1 MTKTEIRYF
10 LDKISKENILN
21 AFQVLD
27 ENEKSTQSMIRQYVV
42 RNEGKTYPP
51 PETLRIAYENATG
64 EKLPEAFFANIG
76 EGSEQFK
83 FIRENKFELNLK
95 DGRNKFY
102 LKRLLENELGYRN
115 GTPTTGETFMVSK
128 EAGWHFFPPLGI
140 TVKNDHRKLL
150 ISSKISGEFHSV
162 TYTYHNDKFFGGSR
176 NEFRIYLTSDLLSD
190 FTRLVPNDLVLISM
204 VHESDNKYEMLHIKK
219 GDNEFKFFDDLLGKE
234 NHYLTDNF
242 KDSKAENII
251 KSTNKYPLNQIL
263 YGPPGTGKTYST
275 ITKALNIIGLLE
287 EKDSYS
293 KEEYEKAQNLFQNEL
308 GKRIEFVTM
317 HQSFSYEDFVQGLKP
332 RKSDDGNGIS
342 FDYKNG
348 VFKEICC
355 RAEES
360 SLLIKRSSA
369 EDTVLIDKLF
379 PSFYLSI
386 DEQSVYEILKVEK
399 FDGKKVTQK
408 DAIEFINEKLGK
420 KYCKAWRDKFDYV
433 LGDKS
438 PRVGYQA
445 DKFRDG
451 ELEEFIE
458 YAKFFGELTP
468 EKRKEKLIREWIQD
482 IPNENIQENQFS
494 NHVII
499 LDEINRANISR
510 VFGELIALI
519 EKDKRD
525 GKLTATLPSGEAFT
539 IPSNLYIIGT
549 MNTADKSIALVDI
562 ALRRR
567 FKFIPLYPDLVKL
580 KMVLGENGMS
590 DDDMGLRI
598 AMFENINRIIRSK
611 KSVDFEIGHSYFM
624 EKDTLIN
631 ILNHQILPLMN
642 EYFMYDLRKVKE
654 IIEQSQK
661 DREGNIIPK
670 LGIQLNQ
677 TLWKERG
684 LLEVEKISSPT
695 QEAIVDASV
704 DIDTD
709 ENDN

>member
-10 LDKISKENILN
+10 LDKISQENILN
-21 AFQVLD
+21 AFNVLD

-42 RNEGKTYPP
+42 RNEEKTYPP

-140 TVKNDHRKLL
+140 TVKNDNRKLL

-242 KDSKAENII
+242 KDSKAENMS
-251 KSTNKYPLNQIL
+251 KSINKYPLNQIL

-275 ITKALNIIGLLE
+275 ITKALNIIGLLK
-287 EKDSYS
+287 EKDSYTN
-293 KEEYEKAQNLFQNEL
+293 EEYEKAQNSFQKEL

-332 RKSDDGNGIS
+332 KKSEDGNGIS

-348 VFKEICC
+348 VFKEICK
-355 RAEES
+355 RAELFVKEYRLDS
-360 SLLIKRSSA
+360 IEDRIDFDVVYNYSFKSLFEDDEPIEIERGSTKFVINDFSEKTLWFETSNGTTHPRYTLAKKTLKRIYDSQVNNVINSGNKGYFDA
-369 EDTVLIDKLF
+369 TLELL
-379 PSFYLSI
+379 
-386 DEQSVYEILKVEK
+386 LK
-399 FDGKKVTQK
+399 
-408 DAIEFINEKLGK
+408 
-420 KYCKAWRDKFDYV
+420 
-433 LGDKS
+433 
-438 PRVGYQA
+438 
-445 DKFRDG
+445 
-451 ELEEFIE
+451 
-458 YAKFFGELTP
+458 
-468 EKRKEKLIREWIQD
+468 
-482 IPNENIQENQFS
+482 NENIIKRKKEVSIPNQNI

-519 EKDKRD
+519 EEDKRD
-525 GKLTATLPSGEAFT
+525 GKLTATLPSGDTFT
-539 IPSNLYIIGT
+539 VPSNLFIIGT

-567 FKFIPLYPDLVKL
+567 FKFVPLYPDLVKL

-590 DDDMGLRI
+590 DNDMELRI
-598 AMFENINRIIRSK
+598 ALFENINRIIRSK

-661 DREGNIIPK
+661 DREGKIIPK
-670 LGIQLNQ
+670 LGIELNK

-695 QEAIVDASV
+695 QEVIVDASV